1 MRNDATTLTMA
12 EDVLGVKER
21 LCMADLGQKKVRPH
35 RTMQS
40 EA

>member
-21 LCMADLGQKKVRPH
+21 LCMADLARKN
-35 RTMQS
+35 
-40 EA
+40 EASPYNAV